1 MGRGKAFI
9 PIILALVVATGGSA
23 FLYRWLQAKN
33 APAAEVKVEAQA
45 VPVVVAAAD
54 LNWGTKLSEE
64 MLKTVPFLKESL
76 PRGFVSDPKLLEGR
90 VLIAALKQQDP
101 VLESRLAPKDVTVGG
116 VSAVIKKGMR
126 AVAVKG
132 DKVIGISGFI
142 QPGNRVDV
150 LVTMKDPATKQ
161 EITKMVL
168 SNVLV
173 LATGTE
179 IEEKNDGKPQPV
191 DVYTLEVDPEQG
203 ERLSLAAT
211 RGKLQFALRN
221 VTDQETVLT
230 KGATVAQTLRSLRGV
245 DPTPPLEHCSWR
257 CSSCRRCPYYGRK
270 SLFQL
275 QHRRWES
282 SLLWRANPL
291 FSRALKG
298 SSVFPSQT
306 RRLPISC

>member
-1 MGRGKAFI
+1 MGRWKAFI
-9 PIILALVVATGGSA
+9 PIILALVVAIGGSV
-23 FLYRWLQAKN
+23 FLYKWLQAKS
-33 APAAEVKVEAQA
+33 APAAVVKVEAQA
-45 VPVVVAAAD
+45 VPVVVAATD
-54 LNWGTKLSEE
+54 LNWGTKLSKE

-76 PRGFVSDPKLLEGR
+76 PSGFISDPKILEGR

-101 VLESRLAPKDVTVGG
+101 IVESRLAPKDVTMGG

-150 LVTMKDPATKQ
+150 LVTMKDPTTNN

-168 SNVLV
+168 SNVQV

-179 IEEKNDGKPQPV
+179 IEDRKDGKPQPV

-203 ERLSLAAT
+203 ERLALAAAE
-211 RGKLQFALRN
+211 GKLQFALRN

-230 KGATVAQTLRSLRGV
+230 TGATIAQTLRSLRGV
-245 DPTPPLEHCSWR
+245 DPTPPPPKVKEWSTA
-257 CSSCRRCPYYGRK
+257 GKK
-270 SLFQL
+270 SVTV
-275 QHRRWES
+275 ETI
-282 SLLWRANPL
+282 
-291 FSRALKG
+291 KG
-298 SSVFPSQT
+298 DKVGKQKFD
-306 RRLPISC
+306 L

>member
-76 PRGFVSDPKLLEGR
+76 PSGFVSDPKLREGR

-101 VLESRLAPKDVTVGG
+101 VLESKLAPKDVTVGG

-126 AVAVKG
+126 AVSVKG

-150 LVTMKDPATKQ
+150 LVTMRDPATKQ

-203 ERLSLAAT
+203 ERLALAST

-245 DPTPPLEHCSWR
+245 DPTPPPPKVKEWGSPKTKR
-257 CSSCRRCPYYGRK
+257 
-270 SLFQL
+270 FTV
-275 QHRRWES
+275 ETI
-282 SLLWRANPL
+282 
-291 FSRALKG
+291 KG
-298 SSVFPSQT
+298 DKVGKQKFD
-306 RRLPISC
+306 L